1 MTTYVV
7 AGSGTTATAL
17 IGNPRRRSSPAAQ
30 SSLHLPL
37 NFPQNLSNRRRTSKT
52 FSPIYASVSASPSP
66 VTKPDD
72 LVDAILS
79 KVMQTDRGVLL
90 TRDEHKSVAEVVQEL
105 QHFCVDEPVKCPLI
119 FGEWDVVY
127 CSNPTSPGGGYRS
140 AFGRLFFKTNEMIQ
154 VVEAPD
160 IVRNRV
166 SFSLFGFL
174 DGEVSLKGKLNVLD
188 EKWIQV
194 VFEPPELKV
203 GGLDFLYG
211 GESEVKL
218 EITYIDEKI
227 RLGKGSRGSLFVFQR
242 RKP

>member
-1 MTTYVV
+1 AKITMATFVV
-7 AGSGTTATAL
+7 AGTGTTATAL
-17 IGNPRRRSSPAAQ
+17 VGNTRRRSSSAAQ
-30 SSLHLPL
+30 SISHIAL
-37 NFPQNLSNRRRTSKT
+37 NFPQNRSYRRRTSKT
-52 FSPIYASVSASPSP
+52 FSPIYASVSASPAP

-72 LVDAILS
+72 LVGAILS

-105 QHFCVDEPVKCPLI
+105 QRFCVDEPVKCPLI

-174 DGEVSLKGKLNVLD
+174 DGEVSLK
-188 EKWIQV
+188 E
-194 VFEPPELKV
+194 E
-203 GGLDFLYG
+203 
-211 GESEVKL
+211 
-218 EITYIDEKI
+218 
-227 RLGKGSRGSLFVFQR
+227 
-242 RKP
+242 